1 MKISR
6 RFWGALIVLL
16 LTASSVW
23 AATPA
28 QYDGAL
34 AQVQNALS
42 AQARAAGAGRTLPT
56 AQTPERIA
64 ARVLA
69 PILAVQPPGGPP
81 RPVNTALLRQSIT
94 AAGAL
99 TDPKQRALRL
109 QELAGQIAVLRRE
122 LTTSEA
128 GAGESARTGRR
139 AVDAAHAVLAGAEY
153 DYEPYPEPSKWDRW
167 KEARA
172 RAFQRWLNSLHFNP
186 PTPTGAM
193 PTISSQFINGIVIAL
208 GIGLFALLVALLVGL
223 LRRRAA
229 RVRPPADLDETEA
242 ALVEARDTDSLHALA
257 ERKAQEGDY
266 RLALRLIY
274 LALLVALDT
283 GGVLRFDRSRTN
295 WEYLRALRAS
305 GREDVYLAMTP
316 LTREFDRIW
325 YGLARADA
333 ADYARARSQYEA
345 LQAAAQTPTASKKGI
360 VTA

>member
-1 MKISR
+1 MR
-6 RFWGALIVLL
+6 MHRWVGAALVVFLL
-16 LTASSVW
+16 AVSSVW

-34 AQVQNALS
+34 AQVQAALLS
-42 AQARAAGAGRTLPT
+42 QARAVGAGRTLPT
-56 AQTPERIA
+56 AQTPEQVA
-64 ARVLA
+64 VRVLT
-69 PILAVQPPGGPP
+69 PIRAVQPFGDPP
-81 RPVNTALLRQSIT
+81 RPVNTTLLRQSIA
-94 AAGAL
+94 AAGTM
-99 TDPKQRALRL
+99 TDHKQRARRL
-109 QELAGQIAVLRRE
+109 QELSDQVARLRRE
-122 LTTSEA
+122 MTASELGDDKTPLT
-128 GAGESARTGRR
+128 ARQ
-139 AVDAAHAVLAGAEY
+139 AVDAAHAVLASAAY
-153 DYEPYPEPSKWDRW
+153 DSEPYPEPTKWDRW

-172 RAFQRWLNSLHFNP
+172 RAFQRWLDSLHFGP
-186 PTPTGAM
+186 HPYRGPTPS
-193 PTISSQFINGIVIAL
+193 ISPQFINGIVIAL

-229 RVRPPADLDETEA
+229 RVRPAADLDETEA

-266 RLALRLIY
+266 RLALRFIY

-305 GREDVYLAMTP
+305 GREDVYQAMMP
-316 LTREFDRIW
+316 LTREFDRVW

-345 LQAAAQTPTASKKGI
+345 LQAASQTPPKKAAATA
-360 VTA
+360 

>member
-1 MKISR
+1 MTVCLKL
-6 RFWGALIVLL
+6 WGALIVFLL
-16 LTASSVW
+16 AAGSVW

-34 AQVQNALS
+34 AQVQAALS
-42 AQARAAGAGRTLPT
+42 SQARAVGAGKTLPT
-56 AQTPERIA
+56 AQTPERVA

-69 PILAVQPPGGPP
+69 PILSVQPPGGPP

-94 AAGAL
+94 AAGTL
-99 TDPKQRALRL
+99 TDHKQRVKRL
-109 QELAGQIAVLRRE
+109 QELSSQIAVLRRE
-122 LTTSEA
+122 LTTSQADRKDALTE
-128 GAGESARTGRR
+128 RQ
-139 AVDAAHAVLAGAEY
+139 AVDAAHTVLAGAAY
-153 DYEPYPEPSKWDRW
+153 DSEPYPEPTKWDRW

-172 RAFQRWLNSLHFNP
+172 RAFQRWLDSLHFGP
-186 PTPTGAM
+186 RTPTGPM
-193 PTISSQFINGIVIAL
+193 PTISPQFINGIVIAL

-229 RVRPPADLDETEA
+229 RARPAADLDETEA
-242 ALVEARDTDSLHALA
+242 ALVEARDMDSLHALA

-266 RLALRLIY
+266 RLALRFIY

-305 GREDVYLAMTP
+305 GREDVYQAMTP
-316 LTREFDRIW
+316 LTREFDRVW

-345 LQAAAQTPTASKKGI
+345 LQAVSQTPTTPKKAAA
-360 VTA
+360 TT